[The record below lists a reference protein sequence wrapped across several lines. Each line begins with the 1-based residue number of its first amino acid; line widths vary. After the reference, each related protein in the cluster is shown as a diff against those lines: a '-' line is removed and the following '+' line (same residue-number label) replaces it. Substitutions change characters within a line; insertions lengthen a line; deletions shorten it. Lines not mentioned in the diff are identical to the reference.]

1 MKFLEDDF
9 SLSKVVF
16 SCLSA
21 LAFFAVFMSIMSEEV
36 TNSIGTLE
44 LTTFERVIPRVY
56 IYVAMVLIAIL
67 TIALLFQKEFET
79 YYATLAGF
87 NLIAIAILL
96 ITEEIFETN
105 IVIMV
110 YALYITL
117 FVFVKLYLKHAPKYI
132 PNRIVFY
139 ILEALVVFGI
149 LGVCAYFF
157 ALKTRYDILA
167 GGIVFSAMA
176 IGLILINIGNV
187 REKEI

>member
-16 SCLSA
+16 SCLSV
-21 LAFFAVFMSIMSEEV
+21 LSFFAVFMSIMSEEV
-36 TNSIGTLE
+36 TNSVGMIE

-56 IYVAMVLIAIL
+56 IYVAMGLIAIL
-67 TIALLFQKEFET
+67 TVALLFQKEFET

-87 NLIAIAILL
+87 NILAIAVLL

-105 IVIMV
+105 IVLMV
-110 YALYITL
+110 YALYIVL
-117 FVFVKLYLKHAPKYI
+117 FVLVRLYLKYAPRFI
-132 PNRIVFY
+132 QNRIVFY
-139 ILEALVVFGI
+139 ILEALVIFGI
-149 LGVCAYFF
+149 LGACAYFF

-187 REKEI
+187 REKGI